1 MFECLNNIKA
11 LELETEKGILQGHAR
26 RWMAHALRSPKLL
39 KAFIKAL
46 LKKLMRREVASCCEL
61 FGVKSFVLEVRS
73 WSDNNVPV
81 SPYQVNFYSLS
92 WQEKQGPKAQLSPPK
107 VPILAKRR
115 QVSVGSSFSARPPHP
130 AQLSSLKE
138 PGAQLNWPS
147 GSSGRSNHGSY
158 VLQTCDPGRLTLLLV
173 RRGRDEG
180 GSLMPQGLGPA
191 SGQPW
196 PGLWSLAKHSPQIV
210 RWGPQLTC
218 WPKAGWAG
226 GPRGEAQDSPLASLC
241 LTTTTLPAGWVAH
254 QQLLAWRRDPP
265 WCWPMAERL
274 LMVSR

>member
-138 PGAQLNWPS
+138 PGAQPSWPS
-147 GSSGRSNHGSY
+147 GSSGHSEGR
-158 VLQTCDPGRLTLLLV
+158 PGPTECNPGTLPLLLGH
-173 RRGRDEG
+173 RGKDGGR
-180 GSLMPQGLGPA
+180 GSLLPQGLGQ
-191 SGQPW
+191 GQW
-196 PGLWSLAKHSPQIV
+196 VILMRAQSSAGHSPKPFL
-210 RWGPQLTC
+210 WGPTHLLAQ
-218 WPKAGWAG
+218 ARWAG
-226 GPRGEAQDSPLASLC
+226 GPQGE
-241 LTTTTLPAGWVAH
+241 GW
-254 QQLLAWRRDPP
+254 DPP
-265 WCWPMAERL
+265 LTSLSTSQPPLCCYLESL
-274 LMVSR
+274 H